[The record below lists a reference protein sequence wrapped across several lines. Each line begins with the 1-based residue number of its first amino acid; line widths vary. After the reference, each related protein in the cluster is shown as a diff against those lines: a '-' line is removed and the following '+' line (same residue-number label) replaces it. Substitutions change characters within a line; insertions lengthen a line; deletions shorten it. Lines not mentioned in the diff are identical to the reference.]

1 MEAILRKWEAAMQA
15 DPALNDR
22 LQRLN
27 PEGYPATRRG
37 DLLSL
42 AIKGEKK
49 PVVVSWD
56 GSTVKVER
64 KQPKNPFLA
73 WSIDAKKF
81 KEIFL
86 SGKFPPVLVAMNDD
100 QKNIKD
106 PLGMRGVRLEM
117 NAFVVTG
124 SASHLKNLT
133 RSLEQAGTSPESFVV
148 EPLACVV
155 RGVEESWIGEG
166 QSVVVLA
173 CRVLR
178 TPGPD
183 HELMSAR

>member
-37 DLLSL
+37 DLVAL

-49 PVVVSWD
+49 HVVVSWD

-64 KQPKNPFLA
+64 KQPKGPFLA
-73 WSIDAKKF
+73 WSIEAAKF

-86 SGKFPPVLVAMNDD
+86 SGKFPPVLVAMNND
-100 QKNIKD
+100 QKNIKAQSEHHNGSLCLSFMVMLQD
-106 PLGMRGVRLEM
+106 
-117 NAFVVTG
+117 VT
-124 SASHLKNLT
+124 
-133 RSLEQAGTSPESFVV
+133 
-148 EPLACVV
+148 
-155 RGVEESWIGEG
+155 EG
-166 QSVVVLA
+166 GGK
-173 CRVLR
+173 R
-178 TPGPD
+178 
-183 HELMSAR
+183 

>member
-27 PEGYPATRRG
+27 PEGYPATKRG
-37 DLLSL
+37 DLVAL

-64 KQPKNPFLA
+64 KPPKGPFLA
-73 WSIDAKKF
+73 WSIEAATF

-86 SGKFPPVLVAMNDD
+86 SGKFPPVLVAMNND
-100 QKNIKD
+100 QKNIKAQCD
-106 PLGMRGVRLEM
+106 HHNGALCLSFLVMLQD
-117 NAFVVTG
+117 VT
-124 SASHLKNLT
+124 
-133 RSLEQAGTSPESFVV
+133 
-148 EPLACVV
+148 
-155 RGVEESWIGEG
+155 EG
-166 QSVVVLA
+166 GGK
-173 CRVLR
+173 R
-178 TPGPD
+178 
-183 HELMSAR
+183 